1 MVNTPREGEAQRP
14 RGACSVFSGRWQS
27 WPWAVEEEERWVVVS
42 RWWFWSV
49 WNVFSWSMIV
59 SHVKDV
65 LVGNSNAWMWWW
77 AIKDDMVLMCW
88 VVVVVGLVGVVGL
101 AVEVAAEVAAAVEV
115 AVAAVEGM
123 PESAAA
129 CCTNSWMDIVC
140 KERRGGAATVD
151 AVGPSLVFK
160 TRTSEAFACARIL
173 SKLAGSV
180 SLACNLDRVGLEWT
194 KHKTMGSLQ
203 PTPALRMT

>member
-1 MVNTPREGEAQRP
+1 M
-14 RGACSVFSGRWQS
+14 
-27 WPWAVEEEERWVVVS
+27 
-42 RWWFWSV
+42 

-88 VVVVVGLVGVVGL
+88 VVVVVGLV
-101 AVEVAAEVAAAVEV
+101 EEAAEVAAE
-115 AVAAVEGM
+115 AVEGM

-194 KHKTMGSLQ
+194 RHKTMGSLQ